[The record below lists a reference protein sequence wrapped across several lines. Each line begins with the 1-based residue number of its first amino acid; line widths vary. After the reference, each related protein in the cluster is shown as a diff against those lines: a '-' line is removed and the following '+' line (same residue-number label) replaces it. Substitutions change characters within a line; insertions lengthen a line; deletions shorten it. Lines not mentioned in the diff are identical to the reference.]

1 MSLKKFQEI
10 IGAAPDG
17 VFGKETLTK
26 AMEYYKLSKEQT
38 AHFFAQT
45 AHETGGFSLFV
56 ESLNYSA
63 DRLLQ
68 VFPKYFPTKVLA
80 MSYARQPEKIANRV
94 YGNRMGNGPEATGEG
109 YKFRGRGAL
118 QTTGKSNYIALSQ
131 YLDKPEI
138 ITNPDLVATDYAF
151 ASAIFYFSKNKLWNL
166 CTKVDDASILAVTK
180 RVNGGTNGL
189 SDRVAKTKKYYALL
203 NS

>member
-1 MSLKKFQEI
+1 
-10 IGAAPDG
+10 
-17 VFGKETLTK
+17 
-26 AMEYYKLSKEQT
+26 MEYYKLSKEQT

-94 YGNRMGNGPEATGEG
+94 YSNRMGNGPETTGEG